1 LLLLVFIKTSEK
13 ICYSSGRC
21 SPNSTS
27 GLANDGC
34 SRLREAPGQARV
46 HPTCKDICHINAHY
60 SSSAGTGRGP
70 AAAAAAAGGESAGT
84 DSPTVAPGDSGATR
98 IGGDADLWK
107 YGGCGDAKISDGDDA
122 DWRRTRPR
130 PRRRQ
135 RSPLIVA
142 TARWQTQA
150 GRHRNSP
157 ARIQNQRVK
166 QIWFIPPLRST
177 KGDGPNNALHRAVV
191 IERHDACDSAST
203 T

>member
-1 LLLLVFIKTSEK
+1 VQRYAIQAADAAPTPPRRWRTTAGAGCGRRQGRPGSIRRAKTFVISMR
-13 ICYSSGRC
+13 I
-21 SPNSTS
+21 
-27 GLANDGC
+27 
-34 SRLREAPGQARV
+34 
-46 HPTCKDICHINAHY
+46 I
-60 SSSAGTGRGP
+60 P
-70 AAAAAAAGGESAGT
+70 AAPAPAEGPPPQLPPPEAEAREER
-84 DSPTVAPGDSGATR
+84 PTVASGDSGATR

-107 YGGCGDAKISDGDDA
+107 DGGRGDAKISDGDDA

-142 TARWQTQA
+142 TARWQTEA

-191 IERHDACDSAST
+191 IERHDACDSTST

>member
-1 LLLLVFIKTSEK
+1 MLFKRQMQPQLQLGAGE
-13 ICYSSGRC
+13 R
-21 SPNSTS
+21 
-27 GLANDGC
+27 
-34 SRLREAPGQARV
+34 RLQQ
-46 HPTCKDICHINAHY
+46 
-60 SSSAGTGRGP
+60 
-70 AAAAAAAGGESAGT
+70 AAAGARAGPGPS
-84 DSPTVAPGDSGATR
+84 DVQRHLSYQCALFQQRQHRQRARRRSCRRRRRKRGKEERPTVAPRDSGATT

-107 YGGCGDAKISDGDDA
+107 DGGSGDAKISDGDDA

-142 TARWQTQA
+142 TARWQTEA

-191 IERHDACDSAST
+191 IERHDACDSTST